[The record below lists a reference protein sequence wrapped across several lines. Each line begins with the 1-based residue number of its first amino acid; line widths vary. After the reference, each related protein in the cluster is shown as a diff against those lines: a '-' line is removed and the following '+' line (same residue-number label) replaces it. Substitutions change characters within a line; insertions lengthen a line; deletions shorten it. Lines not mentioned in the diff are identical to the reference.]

1 MATHVGSGNT
11 VTPGLGAK
19 VVARAWVDKEFKKRL
34 LADAKNAIV
43 ELGIESHM
51 SQLIAV
57 ENTNNVHNVIV
68 CTLCSCYPTVLLGS
82 PPDWYKGEA
91 YRTRVVSNPRGML
104 KEFGLELETA
114 VEVKVHDSTA
124 DCRYLVIPQRPAS
137 TKQLDEDK
145 LASLVTRD
153 SMIGVATV
161 HPPGG
166 ETAAWPR

>member
-11 VTPGLGAK
+11 VATGLGAK
-19 VVARAWVDKEFKKRL
+19 VVARAWMDKEFKKRL
-34 LADAKNAIV
+34 LSDATNAIA
-43 ELGIESHM
+43 ELGIEPHM

-57 ENTNNVHNVIV
+57 ENTDTVHNVIV
-68 CTLCSCYPTVLLGS
+68 CTLCSCYPSVLLGS
-82 PPDWYKGEA
+82 PPDWYKGED

-104 KEFGLELETA
+104 KEFGLEVDGA

-124 DCRYLVIPQRPAS
+124 DCRYIVLPQRPAS
-137 TKQLDEDK
+137 TKQLDEGK

-166 ETAAWPR
+166 ETAA